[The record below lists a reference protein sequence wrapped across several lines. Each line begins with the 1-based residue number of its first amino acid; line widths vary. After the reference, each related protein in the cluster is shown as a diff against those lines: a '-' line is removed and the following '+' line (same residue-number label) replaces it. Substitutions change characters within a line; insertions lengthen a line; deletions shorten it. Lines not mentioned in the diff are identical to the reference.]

1 MRARS
6 SGANCGS
13 FVLSWAAIASN
24 PLHKMVSITLNGASY
39 LCRAPGQCVSDLIR
53 ELALEVK
60 RIAIERNGEIVPR
73 SKHSETVLVD
83 GDKIEV
89 VAAVGGG

>member
-1 MRARS
+1 
-6 SGANCGS
+6 
-13 FVLSWAAIASN
+13 
-24 PLHKMVSITLNGASY
+24 MVSITVNGAAY
-39 LCRAPGQCVSDLIR
+39 LCREPAQRVSDLVR
-53 ELALEVK
+53 DLSLQGK
-60 RIAIERNGEIVPR
+60 RVAIERNGEIVPR

>member
-1 MRARS
+1 MT
-6 SGANCGS
+6 
-13 FVLSWAAIASN
+13 
-24 PLHKMVSITLNGASY
+24 SITVNGAAY
-39 LCRAPGQCVSDLIR
+39 TCRSASQRVSDLVR
-53 ELALEVK
+53 DLSLQGK

-73 SKHSETVLVD
+73 SKHAETVLVD

>member
-1 MRARS
+1 M
-6 SGANCGS
+6 
-13 FVLSWAAIASN
+13 I
-24 PLHKMVSITLNGASY
+24 SIQVNGEPY
-39 LCRAPGQCVSDLIR
+39 VCRFPAQNVSDLIR
-53 ELALEVK
+53 DLSLEGK

>member
-1 MRARS
+1 MQR
-6 SGANCGS
+6 
-13 FVLSWAAIASN
+13 
-24 PLHKMVSITLNGASY
+24 
-39 LCRAPGQCVSDLIR
+39 VSDLVR
-53 ELALEVK
+53 DLSLEGK

-73 SKHSETVLVD
+73 SKHSQTLLVD

>member
-1 MRARS
+1 
-6 SGANCGS
+6 
-13 FVLSWAAIASN
+13 
-24 PLHKMVSITLNGASY
+24 MVSITVNGAAY
-39 LCRAPGQCVSDLIR
+39 TCRAPTQRVSDLVR
-53 ELALEVK
+53 DLSLEGK

-73 SKHSETVLVD
+73 SKHSQTLLVD

>member
-1 MRARS
+1 M
-6 SGANCGS
+6 
-13 FVLSWAAIASN
+13 I
-24 PLHKMVSITLNGASY
+24 SITVNGAAY
-39 LCRAPGQCVSDLIR
+39 LCRIPSQRVSELIR
-53 ELALEVK
+53 DLSLEGK

-73 SKHSETVLVD
+73 SKHAATVLVD

>member
-1 MRARS
+1 M
-6 SGANCGS
+6 
-13 FVLSWAAIASN
+13 AIT
-24 PLHKMVSITLNGASY
+24 SITVNGAAY
-39 LCRAPGQCVSDLIR
+39 ICRLPSQRVSDLVR
-53 ELALEVK
+53 QLSLQGK

-73 SKHSETVLVD
+73 SQHSQTLLVE

>member
-1 MRARS
+1 MQR
-6 SGANCGS
+6 
-13 FVLSWAAIASN
+13 
-24 PLHKMVSITLNGASY
+24 
-39 LCRAPGQCVSDLIR
+39 VSDLVHD
-53 ELALEVK
+53 LSLEGK

-73 SKHSETVLVD
+73 SKHSQTLLVD

>member
-1 MRARS
+1 MT
-6 SGANCGS
+6 
-13 FVLSWAAIASN
+13 
-24 PLHKMVSITLNGASY
+24 SIQLNGAAY
-39 LCRAPGQCVSDLIR
+39 LCRKPSPRISDLVR
-53 ELALEVK
+53 DLSLEGK

-73 SKHSETVLVD
+73 SMHPETVLVD

>member
-1 MRARS
+1 M
-6 SGANCGS
+6 
-13 FVLSWAAIASN
+13 I
-24 PLHKMVSITLNGASY
+24 SIQVNGEPYA
-39 LCRAPGQCVSDLIR
+39 CRLPAQSVSDLVR
-53 ELALEVK
+53 ELSLEGK

-73 SKHSETVLVD
+73 SKHSETILID

>member
-1 MRARS
+1 MT
-6 SGANCGS
+6 
-13 FVLSWAAIASN
+13 
-24 PLHKMVSITLNGASY
+24 SITVNGAAY
-39 LCRAPGQCVSDLIR
+39 TCRSASRRVSDLVR
-53 ELALEVK
+53 DLSLEGK

-73 SKHSETVLVD
+73 SKHAETVLVD

>member
-1 MRARS
+1 
-6 SGANCGS
+6 
-13 FVLSWAAIASN
+13 
-24 PLHKMVSITLNGASY
+24 MVSITVNGNPY
-39 LCRAPGQCVSDLIR
+39 LCRVPSHRVSDLVR
-53 ELALEVK
+53 DLSLEGK

>member
-1 MRARS
+1 M
-6 SGANCGS
+6 
-13 FVLSWAAIASN
+13 I
-24 PLHKMVSITLNGASY
+24 SITVNGASHV
-39 LCRAPGQCVSDLIR
+39 CRVPSQRVSDLVR
-53 ELALEVK
+53 ELSLEGK

-73 SKHSETVLVD
+73 SKHEETVLVD